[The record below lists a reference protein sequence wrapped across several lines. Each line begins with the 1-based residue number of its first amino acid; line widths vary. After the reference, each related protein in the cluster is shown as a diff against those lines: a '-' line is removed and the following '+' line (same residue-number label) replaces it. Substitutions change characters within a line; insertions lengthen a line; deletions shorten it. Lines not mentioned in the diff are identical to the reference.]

1 MQNITFILKHV
12 KFCFSRK
19 HDALTQYLLRELHV
33 ESALR
38 TQSAQ
43 PNVTL
48 HRIRFPVLL
57 HHTHLLARL
66 MGFCT

>member
-1 MQNITFILKHV
+1 MLSH
-12 KFCFSRK
+12 SRK
-19 HDALTQYLLRELHV
+19 HDALMQYLLSELHV

-66 MGFCT
+66 MGFGT